1 MIAMARHNHSG
12 ALAGPGQESPG
23 KTGGRG
29 LLDRLMA
36 VEKAIAGIEIWVV
49 IAALAVIILAVLVS
63 VLIRSFALALPD
75 TGEIAIVA
83 MSPLTFVGGALC
95 SHLHLHLSGDLLAN
109 LPEGRLK
116 RGLDAVVAFLT
127 GLFGLFFVVLAWD
140 LFAYAFETRETLIDF
155 GTPVALP
162 VGFMLCGAV
171 LIVFHAGLDIWRAL
185 AGRKPGGIDPWC

>member
-1 MIAMARHNHSG
+1 M
-12 ALAGPGQESPG
+12 
-23 KTGGRG
+23 
-29 LLDRLMA
+29 
-36 VEKAIAGIEIWVV
+36 
-49 IAALAVIILAVLVS
+49 
-63 VLIRSFALALPD
+63 
-75 TGEIAIVA
+75 
-83 MSPLTFVGGALC
+83 
-95 SHLHLHLSGDLLAN
+95 AN

>member
-1 MIAMARHNHSG
+1 MARHNHSG

-83 MSPLTFVGGALC
+83 MSPLTFVGGRCAAIC
-95 SHLHLHLSGDLLAN
+95 TCICRA
-109 LPEGRLK
+109 
-116 RGLDAVVAFLT
+116 
-127 GLFGLFFVVLAWD
+127 
-140 LFAYAFETRETLIDF
+140 I
-155 GTPVALP
+155 
-162 VGFMLCGAV
+162 C
-171 LIVFHAGLDIWRAL
+171 WRTCPR
-185 AGRKPGGIDPWC
+185 AGRSADWMPSWPS